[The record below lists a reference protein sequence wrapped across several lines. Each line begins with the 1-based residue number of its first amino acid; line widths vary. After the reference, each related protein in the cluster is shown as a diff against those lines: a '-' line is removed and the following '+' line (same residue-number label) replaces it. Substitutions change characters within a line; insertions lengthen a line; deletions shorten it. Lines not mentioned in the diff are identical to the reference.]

1 MSPFS
6 KIYTTNELE
15 EIIKGINVEDND
27 ELLFVCNFWSEY
39 LQYCLAQKSLSPV
52 VSFKGD
58 LKKLEEYDYRQY
70 NLVMEGE
77 VIE

>member
-1 MSPFS
+1 
-6 KIYTTNELE
+6 
-15 EIIKGINVEDND
+15 
-27 ELLFVCNFWSEY
+27 
-39 LQYCLAQKSLSPV
+39 LSPV

-58 LKKLEEYDYRQY
+58 FKKLEEYDYRQY